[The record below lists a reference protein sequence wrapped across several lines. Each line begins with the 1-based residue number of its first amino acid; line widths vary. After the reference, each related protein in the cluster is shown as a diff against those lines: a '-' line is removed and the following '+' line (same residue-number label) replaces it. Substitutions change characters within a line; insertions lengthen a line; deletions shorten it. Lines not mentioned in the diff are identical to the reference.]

1 MSMITLNGTLVN
13 TYTAPKRGEDGE
25 DKDKVQ
31 IMGNFPVKGSDE
43 VRMDLVTVTVK
54 DARKFADMVGSEI
67 SLPVGAFSPQK
78 GTVIFYS
85 VTH

>member
-1 MSMITLNGTLVN
+1 MSMITLNGKLVN
-13 TYTAPKRGEDGE
+13 IYTAPKRSEDGE

-31 IMGNFPVKGSDE
+31 IMGEFPVKGTTE

-54 DARKFADMVGSEI
+54 DARAFEDMVGTDI